1 MISSTIEFVKSRRK
15 SVSKNFESKE
25 VRRETSEN
33 FEVSDSMGDQ
43 PSRNLTSIPQGS
55 NVFILKSKIYLDT
68 IIEDKFE

>member
-15 SVSKNFESKE
+15 SASTNFESKE

-43 PSRNLTSIPQGS
+43 PSRNLTSMS
-55 NVFILKSKIYLDT
+55 CL
-68 IIEDKFE
+68 